1 MKSKTFKELLY
12 IARNEH
18 DKDAM
23 QELIER
29 FMPSIKKNARILGYD
44 DAEGD
49 LVLHLIEVVYA
60 LKNEKIEA
68 LSEGQAVNY
77 VVSVI
82 KNRSIDL
89 GRKKCKCLDEVEL
102 FETVDKADDY
112 IYNFEINELMAVLTV
127 RQKSVLVLKYYY
139 GYSDVEIGKFLG
151 ITRQAVN
158 KIHRVS
164 INKIKMSNRD

>member
-1 MKSKTFKELLY
+1 
-12 IARNEH
+12 
-18 DKDAM
+18 
-23 QELIER
+23 
-29 FMPSIKKNARILGYD
+29 MPCL
-44 DAEGD
+44 
-49 LVLHLIEVVYA
+49 
-60 LKNEKIEA
+60 
-68 LSEGQAVNY
+68 
-77 VVSVI
+77 
-82 KNRSIDL
+82 DL

-102 FETVDKADDY
+102 FEAVDKADDY